1 MSSQGT
7 GRILDVPGK
16 GCCQQDTAGCSL
28 TPAVG
33 EVPVL
38 CCVVLAQP
46 PQDQLVVHQSL
57 DGFEQEGVEGQVAN
71 LLQLKLLINH
81 LQLLEA
87 FGRFLQFRQDLVVL
101 LQVTGELLWNWTRS
115 YLDQRKTSLS

>member
-1 MSSQGT
+1 MPMGRVLPAGQGWA
-7 GRILDVPGK
+7 GR
-16 GCCQQDTAGCSL
+16 SL
-28 TPAVG
+28 TAAVG

-38 CCVVLAQP
+38 CRVVLAQP

-87 FGRFLQFRQDLVVL
+87 FGCFLQFRQDLVVF
-101 LQVTGELLWNWTRS
+101 LQVTGELLWTWIKS
-115 YLDQRKTSLS
+115 DLDQRRTGFHH